1 MKCGGIS
8 MCKKYEHKE
17 MSLILNKTDWWG
29 GGGKIDSPL
38 NLPFSLLT
46 NMLKNRETCCDLCYI
61 LFCG

>member
-1 MKCGGIS
+1 

-17 MSLILNKTDWWG
+17 MSLILNKTDWG
-29 GGGKIDSPL
+29 GGGAKIDSPL
-38 NLPFSLLT
+38 NLSFSLLT